1 MSRFVLGAI
10 VGAIAV
16 YVWGEELRRFANTK
30 GRTARLAAADG
41 LRSVQ
46 STAEEI
52 FDSAKDQ
59 VTSTLQAGQDVLR
72 PARPTPG
79 TGDDRAGGRG
89 GSSDRSLSC

>member
-16 YVWGEELRRFANTK
+16 YVWGEELRGFAD
-30 GRTARLAAADG
+30 GRGRSARLAAADG

-46 STAEEI
+46 STAEGL
-52 FDSAKDQ
+52 FDSAKEQ

-72 PARPTPG
+72 PG
-79 TGDDRAGGRG
+79 RAPRA
-89 GSSDRSLSC
+89 SR